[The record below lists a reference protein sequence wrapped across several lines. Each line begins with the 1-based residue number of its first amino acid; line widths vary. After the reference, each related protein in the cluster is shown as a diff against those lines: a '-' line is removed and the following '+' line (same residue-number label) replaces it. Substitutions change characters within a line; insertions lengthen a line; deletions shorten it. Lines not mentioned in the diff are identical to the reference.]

1 MEDLKIKNKFKA
13 IVVGCGKIGFGNK
26 KYLID
31 SHAYNYHKSNQISLI
46 CGVDINKKKLKEFSR
61 IFKCET
67 SNNIL

>member
-31 SHAYNYHKSNQISLI
+31 SHAIIITKAIKYH
-46 CGVDINKKKLKEFSR
+46 
-61 IFKCET
+61 
-67 SNNIL
+67 